1 LSSSSSSS
9 YERFL
14 LQHFDAIT
22 QVENLAASAM
32 WCVPGSMRD
41 NNAEF
46 AYAATRLVAL
56 INDRMMFRYA
66 KTSTSSS
73 SSTASSGGVHKET
86 LPSTPFQLNMA
97 TLMSVAHAVELLCE
111 LLSEKARGKRGKWTA
126 IAVVESFKTLLR
138 LVMLAANR
146 GRMLTAQTVPSR
158 ANFSVD
164 LAAVKARLSE
174 LDGKRAA
181 QPAAAAEHESPRA
194 RATLASAV
202 RQRLQAGGGA
212 ESLVADGIHTV
223 AELLW
228 ILKPL
233 LSLLALRR
241 FGLKSWRAWSVAVVL
256 DVASRLLHE
265 SSVSRKLTPAE
276 QSEQRRR
283 TFLMVLYLFR
293 HPVYSH
299 VEAAAKLVPI
309 GWLERVSF
317 LRAIVHALASY
328 IATFPDRFY
337 YTSTQ

>member
-1 LSSSSSSS
+1 
-9 YERFL
+9 
-14 LQHFDAIT
+14 
-22 QVENLAASAM
+22 
-32 WCVPGSMRD
+32 MRD

-73 SSTASSGGVHKET
+73 TSTASSGGVHKET
-86 LPSTPFQLNMA
+86 LPSTPFQLNAA

-181 QPAAAAEHESPRA
+181 QPGAAAAAAVGAAEHESPRA
-194 RATLASAV
+194 RATLVSAV
-202 RQRLQAGGGA
+202 RQRLQAGGAA

-317 LRAIVHALASY
+317 LRAIVHALAHY
-328 IATFPDRFY
+328 IATFPDRYY

>member
-56 INDRMMFRYA
+56 INDRMMCRYA
-66 KTSTSSS
+66 KT
-73 SSTASSGGVHKET
+73 
-86 LPSTPFQLNMA
+86 STPFQLNMA